1 MRPMGDEGKELQ
13 WLPTQN
19 AMSTA
24 RYRGI
29 LLHSSGDP
37 VQEAEKVVAPLMNTQ
52 TPFYL
57 IFGLGLAY
65 HVMALREKLPDVEI
79 LVFEPS
85 EEIYQAAKKVSF
97 KNWPGDPKVRVFQR
111 IEDLED
117 LLIDQCIYSSE
128 KPFPV
133 LWVYPPYRSWAG
145 EEIRRLDTLIHS
157 LRIRQATNLKT
168 QKEKKSIWLQ
178 NILVNWPKLITLPN
192 VCQLKGAFQKIPCVI
207 IGTGPSLEQSS
218 SSLRRLQGKSILFSA
233 GSVLG
238 WLKENGIQPN
248 LAGVLEGEDVSGHLR
263 AHRENDAEWL
273 GLSSSTHPHH
283 YMAASGRHFVFHTEP
298 WVAEAL
304 AQEPFI
310 PQGGNI
316 SSAAFTMA
324 IVMGCNPIILVGL
337 DLSYGEGELHVSGAR
352 DPGDEEVLKFKR
364 FTLPGQKGVVSG
376 HSAMVS
382 YLSWFEESSRYLA
395 KARPDLL
402 LINATAAGARI
413 RDFEDIRLE
422 EVEAFLDPLQK
433 DIPSILHD
441 QLILPEI
448 DRRAIRKRLEE
459 IYLMVSRAERLTAE
473 LLQHPAGHL
482 YQWLMQGELTIAEEG
497 GPRLNPKMVG
507 QALKVVQLLI
517 EKTEEKE
524 DRTQRIYRTFSYS
537 GDPEVSW
544 KRG

>member
-1 MRPMGDEGKELQ
+1 MGDEEKELE
-13 WLPTQN
+13 WLPTQSG
-19 AMSTA
+19 MSTA

-37 VQEAEKVVAPLMNTQ
+37 IQEAEKVVAPLMNTQ

-65 HVMALREKLPDVEI
+65 HVMALREKLPDMEI

-97 KNWPGDPKVRVFQR
+97 QNWPGDPKVRVLQR

-133 LWVYPPYRSWAG
+133 LWVYPPYRSWAI
-145 EEIRRLDTLIHS
+145 EEIRRLDTLIQS

-168 QKEKKSIWLQ
+168 QREKKSIWLQ
-178 NILVNWPKLITLPN
+178 NILANWPKLITLPN
-192 VCQLKGAFQKIPCVI
+192 VCRLKGAFQKIPCVI
-207 IGTGPSLEQSS
+207 IGAGPSLEQSS
-218 SSLRRLQGKSILFSA
+218 SSLRRLQGKSILFAA
-233 GSVLG
+233 GSALG

-263 AHRENDAEWL
+263 AHQENDAEWL

-283 YMAASGRHFVFHTEP
+283 YMAAAGRHFVFNTEP
-298 WVAEAL
+298 WVAEVL

-310 PQGGNI
+310 PHGGNI

-324 IVMGCNPIILVGL
+324 IVMGCNPIILVGM

-352 DPGDEEVLKFKR
+352 DPGDEETLKFKR
-364 FTLPGQKGVVSG
+364 FSLPGQKGVVSG

-382 YLSWFEESSRYLA
+382 YLSWFEESVRYLT
-395 KARPDLL
+395 KARPDIL
-402 LINATAAGARI
+402 LINATAGGARI
-413 RDFEDIRLE
+413 RGFEEMPLE
-422 EVEAFLDPLQK
+422 EVDELLDPRK
-433 DIPSILHD
+433 EDIPFVLQD
-441 QLILPEI
+441 RLTTPEI
-448 DRRAIRKRLEE
+448 DRRAIRRRLEDMYQM
-459 IYLMVSRAERLTAE
+459 ISRTERFTPDFLK
-473 LLQHPAGHL
+473 HPAGHL
-482 YQWLMQGELTIAEEG
+482 HQWLMQGELTIAEEG

-524 DRTQRIYRTFSYS
+524 GRTQRIYRTFSC
-537 GDPEVSW
+537 GGGPEISW
-544 KRG
+544 RRG